1 MPSQKDII
9 LLSNQYMQSNK
20 ISYINYADLKS
31 LIKKIDG
38 CANNQEKSSAT
49 KIGKLVPSVYSMSTI
64 WAFDTTGNKHSLY
77 RGEDCVKKF
86 CSSLRKHTINVINFE
101 RKKMLPLIK
110 KS

>member
-38 CANNQEKSSAT
+38 CANNQEKSSAK
-49 KIGKLVPSVYSMSTI
+49 KIGKPVPSVYSMSTI

-77 RGEDCVKKF
+77 GGEDCMKKF